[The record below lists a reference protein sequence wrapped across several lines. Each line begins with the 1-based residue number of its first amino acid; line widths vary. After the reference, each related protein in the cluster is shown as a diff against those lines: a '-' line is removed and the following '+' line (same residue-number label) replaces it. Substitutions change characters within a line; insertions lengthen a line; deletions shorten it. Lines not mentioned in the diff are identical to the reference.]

1 MSGVT
6 LLAAGRSDVGRVR
19 TRNEDALALE
29 PERGLAVVAD
39 GMGGHPAG
47 DIASRIAVETAVECL
62 SALPDT
68 DEDWEETSGE
78 RMREAVQAA
87 NDRILRDAEENPEH
101 QGMGTTLT
109 ALLVNPG
116 VGRFL
121 VGHVGDSRAYVYRD
135 GVLRQITRD
144 HTWVQERVEA
154 GDLPAEVARTHPMGH
169 MLTQALG
176 TQPTVEVQVTGG
188 DAPAGSLFL
197 VCSDGLVGM
206 LADLEIE
213 TMLREEEPTDGDALE
228 RTAERLVSGANE
240 EGGTDNIT
248 VALLRVAD
256 R

>member
-6 LLAAGRSDVGRVR
+6 LLAAGLSDVGRVR

-29 PERGLAVVAD
+29 PGRGLAVVAD

-47 DIASRIAVETAVECL
+47 DIASRIAVETAVERL
-62 SALPDT
+62 ADLPGSG
-68 DEDWEETSGE
+68 EGWEETAGE
-78 RMREAVQAA
+78 RMREAVLAA
-87 NDRILRDAEENPEH
+87 NHRILRDADENPER

-109 ALLVNPG
+109 VLLVDPG

-121 VGHVGDSRAYVYRD
+121 VGHVGDSRAYAYRD
-135 GVLRQITRD
+135 GALEQITRD

-154 GDLPAEVARTHPMGH
+154 GDLPEEVARTHPMGH

-176 TQPTVEVQVTGG
+176 TQPDVEVQVTGG
-188 DAPAGSLFL
+188 DAPAGSVFL

-206 LADLEIE
+206 LADAEIE
-213 TMLREEEPTDGDALE
+213 AILREEAPTDGSALE
-228 RTAERLVSGANE
+228 RTVERLVAGANE

-248 VALLRVAD
+248 VALLRVAGG
-256 R
+256 